1 MSIYCNI
8 NTCPFDGK
16 CGNGLDESAKLFLG
30 RNTRT
35 SVFGV
40 VAGED
45 ISAGEVLGQYLGE
58 MEHVRIATADRP
70 RNNGYRLVMKTRP
83 ERPSRPVLV
92 AINAE
97 RMGGLMRFV
106 NHSCKPVATF
116 MEVAAGR
123 RTTVVVVTTEKV
135 RRGQEVTVD
144 YGDDLWFICRCQREG
159 CVHRHLQHLQDP

>member
-1 MSIYCNI
+1 MQIVRCAPPRNFRSEPTHADDVFTPASWPCNVVHLREQFNPLATVFPSVPHFGWCDCFSPCRVGYCRNSLMSIYCNI

-97 RMGGLMRFV
+97 RMGG
-106 NHSCKPVATF
+106 
-116 MEVAAGR
+116 
-123 RTTVVVVTTEKV
+123 
-135 RRGQEVTVD
+135 
-144 YGDDLWFICRCQREG
+144 
-159 CVHRHLQHLQDP
+159 